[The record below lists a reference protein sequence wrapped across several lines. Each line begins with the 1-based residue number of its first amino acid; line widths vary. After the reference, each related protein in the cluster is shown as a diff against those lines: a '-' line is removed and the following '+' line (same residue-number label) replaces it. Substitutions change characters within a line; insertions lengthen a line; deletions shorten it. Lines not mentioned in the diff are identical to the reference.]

1 MNTQLFSSY
10 SEKLLALK
18 RTRVD
23 FAVQV
28 LLGRYL
34 EASGVNP
41 LSTYL
46 NTLAAFANPEV
57 ESSETLFDEAMAW
70 VEKQQMPH
78 YTQGASNMFSKRYS
92 FAAQDRI
99 KALSL
104 IAFEKIVADIV
115 TSLTEKPSMD
125 LSWRS
130 IMPLSAEDVH
140 GALKVHLPEV
150 DLDKVY
156 ITGFIHHDT
165 GERVVSSS
173 QRLVDYLL
181 DHFSNNDIPYHC
193 QGDHQA
199 IYMVAFSGE
208 ERHLHP
214 RLAPAHLNDLLI
226 KIVPDFLG

>member
-18 RTRVD
+18 KTRVD

-34 EASGVNP
+34 EALGVDP
-41 LSTYL
+41 FSSYL
-46 NTLAAFANPEV
+46 NTLADFPNPQV
-57 ESSETLFDEAMAW
+57 GISETLFDEALAW
-70 VEKQQMPH
+70 VEKQQVPN
-78 YTQGASNMFSKRYS
+78 YAQGISNIFSKRYS

-99 KALSL
+99 KALDL
-104 IAFEKIVADIV
+104 IMFEKIVADIV
-115 TSLTEKPSMD
+115 TSLTAKPAMD
-125 LSWRS
+125 LSRRS
-130 IMPLSAEDVH
+130 IRTLSVEELH
-140 GALKVHLPEV
+140 GALKVHLLGV

-156 ITGFIHHDT
+156 VTGFVTHDT

-173 QRLVDYLL
+173 QALIDYLL
-181 DHFSNNDIPYHC
+181 EHFSNNDIPYHC
-193 QGDHQA
+193 KGDHQA

-208 ERHLHP
+208 ERDLHP

-226 KIVPDFLG
+226 RIVPDLLI

>member
-18 RTRVD
+18 NTRVD

-34 EASGVNP
+34 EALGVSP
-41 LSTYL
+41 SSTYL
-46 NTLAAFANPEV
+46 NTLAAFPNPEV
-57 ESSETLFDEAMAW
+57 GSSETLFDEALAW

-78 YTQGASNMFSKRYS
+78 YTQGVSNIFSKRYS
-92 FAAQDRI
+92 FATQDRI

-104 IAFEKIVADIV
+104 ITFEKIVGNIV

-140 GALKVHLPEV
+140 GALKVHLLEV
-150 DLDKVY
+150 NLDTVY
-156 ITGFIHHDT
+156 VTGFVTYDT

-173 QRLVDYLL
+173 ESLVDYLL
-181 DHFSNNDIPYHC
+181 GHLSNNEIPYHC
-193 QGDHQA
+193 QGDHQG
-199 IYMVAFSGE
+199 IYRVAFSGE
-208 ERHLHP
+208 DRHLHP
-214 RLAPAHLNDLLI
+214 LLAPAHLNDLLI